1 MISYLPNHLSK
12 KFPASER
19 HKVPASVL
27 NDKSSTGYD
36 MSIQRENKR
45 IQINLDLS
53 PELYETI
60 INLAPEIDGDNA
72 EVLLKALSLLE
83 VTVEAKQ
90 KGKHLW
96 IVDENQNLETE
107 ITDIKDLSKIITSK
121 GNKPLVLSIGNSQS
135 QEDIELERHLKE
147 LKFKQELRKDW
158 IIFIV
163 RDVVFFSAA
172 VLFIF
177 AVSGSSLFMQ
187 IYR

>member
-1 MISYLPNHLSK
+1 
-12 KFPASER
+12 
-19 HKVPASVL
+19 
-27 NDKSSTGYD
+27 
-36 MSIQRENKR
+36 MSIKKNER

-53 PELYETI
+53 PEIYETI
-60 INLAPEIDGDNA
+60 SNLAQQINRDHA

-90 KGKHLW
+90 RGKHIW

-107 ITDIKDLSKIITSK
+107 ITDIEDLSKIIATK
-121 GNKPLVLSIGNSQS
+121 GNKPLVLSIGNSRS
-135 QEDIELERHLKE
+135 QEDVELERKLRE

-172 VLFIF
+172 ILFIF
-177 AVSGSSLFMQ
+177 AVSGYSLFMQ